1 MQHQPAHPH
10 QLSEGLQQGDLKYL
24 VDDRLHFDEY
34 NSKMGQP
41 ADVVTMSFKV
51 RDLMPAQDLVSFLEN
66 GYDWVLDADV
76 STGEVSDNNR
86 LVFVEAERTSGL
98 YKQIQEMLTD
108 LDHLTGIKPDKWRF
122 RWFKQDD
129 YMPMTEDNFK
139 QSIPSTPEKYIES
152 VDHYGI
158 VEKNKKQISDD
169 LDRIKKL
176 SGLI

>member
-1 MQHQPAHPH
+1 
-10 QLSEGLQQGDLKYL
+10 
-24 VDDRLHFDEY
+24 
-34 NSKMGQP
+34 
-41 ADVVTMSFKV
+41 
-51 RDLMPAQDLVSFLEN
+51 
-66 GYDWVLDADV
+66 
-76 STGEVSDNNR
+76 
-86 LVFVEAERTSGL
+86 VEAERSSGL

-139 QSIPSTPEKYIES
+139 PSIPSTPEKYIES